1 MSYVTT
7 QPQLMAAATDNLSWI
22 RSAIAKANAAVAGP
36 TTGLTAAAADEG
48 SAGVSNLFSE
58 FGQDYQG
65 LIRQA
70 DAFHSAFTQALAAG
84 ANAYSQAEAAAV
96 LLVGGAAAGTGAAT
110 AAAQTPLLNTV
121 YSLIIGGSGTPI
133 PSTAYVDSVFRY
145 VQNTFNNA

>member
-22 RSAIAKANAAVAGP
+22 RSAIAEANAAVAGP
-36 TTGLTAAAADEG
+36 TTGLTAAAADEV
-48 SAGVSNLFSE
+48 STAVSNLFSE

-96 LLVGGAAAGTGAAT
+96 SLLGGAAAGTGAAT
-110 AAAQTPLLNTV
+110 AARRPC
-121 YSLIIGGSGTPI
+121 SLD
-133 PSTAYVDSVFRY
+133 TAS
-145 VQNTFNNA
+145 A